1 VSNIEQAAI
10 PLPVIIRS
18 GRSEAALDCF
28 IRNEYITLYQKLL
41 AESELDP
48 RDEDRHMMLLRLFT
62 EEKAKDEQKES
73 GAVKYLPTA

>member
-1 VSNIEQAAI
+1 M
-10 PLPVIIRS
+10 
-18 GRSEAALDCF
+18 DCF
-28 IRNEYITLYQKLL
+28 IRNEYIALYQKLL

-62 EEKAKDEQKES
+62 EEKAKDEQKAS